1 MPWAEL
7 LAPAIELAEGGLP
20 VTWFATLRIA
30 GAAKDLRKFPERT
43 AIYLP
48 DGLPPTPAPGKPKP
62 VRPMVRPGET
72 LLRWAVTEPCCVN
85 NGCQDAANVYTLA
98 RSRDEQT

>member
-43 AIYLP
+43 PIYLP
-48 DGLPPTPAPGKPKP
+48 DGLPTAPEQGQQLPISPMAKLPGTL
-62 VRPMVRPGET
+62 RPLADAENPDLYERELAAPNERKT
-72 LLRWAVTEPCCVN
+72 AV
-85 NGCQDAANVYTLA
+85 Q
-98 RSRDEQT
+98 